1 MRLRSR
7 SIRTKLALAFLIA
20 VGSILAVQVYDTLY
34 DYNCAKAESVWCRRA
49 IESPKG
55 SAEWKFAV
63 SKLTT
68 SVGRESSHAVAVL
81 QFSTL
86 AAIFGLSAA
95 LVIGNRVSRGVRRLA
110 RAARALSVG
119 DYRRRINIRSGDEL
133 ESLGES
139 FNALG
144 ESLQRHEGTHKDQSD
159 MLAGMVEAAR
169 LAAASLDLKQCGKA
183 IAKAVCAHLGAD
195 DAAVFRKD
203 SVDGG
208 VSVIGKC
215 GERHGADW
223 KRLAAHS
230 ADSGDY
236 LVVAEQDCTRT
247 KQSEAILVGA
257 PLASGSETLGSIV
270 ARFGGLSRDDLKI
283 GSPRSDVLKAFAVH
297 AAAAVANAEMHSQ
310 TAQYSEALEDWVEHV
325 SAVMQV
331 TEAIGASLNLDDALE
346 ALSRATASVMA
357 ADECVIFLPDAHGS
371 LVMRSCYAIGERIEQ
386 LRHVKLAPGES
397 VTGQALLERRCI
409 ACYDSSHDK
418 DPQTRA
424 LSKQSGLGAI
434 LATPL
439 MAGDEVMGVISLYC
453 FRPREFNQKEIRL
466 LTSIALHAAV
476 VVRNAKLYT
485 TEATIAET
493 LQRSLVSEAP
503 EQCRGLH
510 FAGRYVSALAE
521 ASVGGDFYDVTPLPN
536 GKVAVVIAD
545 VSGKGLSAAIHLA
558 ACKYMLKSLVYVHP
572 DNPAAV
578 LGELNDSI
586 NYCFQQDFF
595 VTAFYAVIDPEKG
608 TIVFSTAGH
617 PPPLLI
623 TEDWRM
629 HTRLVSTG
637 MPLGAGQPCLYE
649 NETVTAKPGDVLLLY
664 TDGVTD
670 AVKDGTRLEL
680 EGLHQMVFDAGQ
692 CSNAELLDHLLEL
705 ISKDAG
711 SCRKDDVALL
721 AVSFGAI
728 GSAPDNG
735 GKPGGGKRT
744 LTADIRI

>member
-1 MRLRSR
+1 MLTVE
-7 SIRTKLALAFLIA
+7 I
-20 VGSILAVQVYDTLY
+20 YDTVH
-34 DYNCAKAESVWCRRA
+34 DYRRA
-49 IESPKG
+49 RQESLWCERAAQ
-55 SAEWKFAV
+55 SQRDSREWQLAM
-63 SKLTT
+63 SKLT
-68 SVGRESSHAVAVL
+68 SYVGRESSQAKMTLQLSSLVAV
-81 QFSTL
+81 
-86 AAIFGLSAA
+86 FGLSVAF
-95 LVIGNRVSRGVRRLA
+95 VIGNRVARGTRRLA
-110 RAARALSVG
+110 RAARALAVG
-119 DYRRRINIRSGDEL
+119 DYRRRISIRTGDEL

-144 ESLQRHEGTHKDQSD
+144 ESLQRHEETHKGQSD

-169 LAAASLDLKQCGKA
+169 LASASLDLKHCGKA

-203 SVDGG
+203 PVDGG

-215 GERHGADW
+215 GERQGADW

-230 ADSGDY
+230 ADSGEY
-236 LVVAEQDCTRT
+236 LVVSEQDCGHS

-257 PLASGSETLGSIV
+257 PLASGSDTLGSIV

-283 GSPRSDVLKAFAVH
+283 GSPRSDVLRAFAVH
-297 AAAAVANAEMHSQ
+297 AAAAVGNAEVHSR

-331 TEAIGASLNLDDALE
+331 TEAIGSSLNLDDALE

-357 ADECVIFLPDAHGS
+357 TDECVIFLLDARGS
-371 LVMRSCYAIGERIEQ
+371 LVMHSCFASGQRREQ
-386 LRHVKLAPGES
+386 LNHVKLAPGQS

-409 ACYDSSHDK
+409 ACYDASHDK
-418 DPQTRA
+418 DPQTRTR
-424 LSKQSGLGAI
+424 SEQGGLGGI
-434 LATPL
+434 LAAPL
-439 MAGDEVMGVISLYC
+439 MVRDEVVGVISLYC
-453 FRPREFNQKEIRL
+453 FRPREFSQKEIQL

-493 LQRSLVSEAP
+493 LQRSLVSAAP

-510 FAGRYVSALAE
+510 FAGRYVPALAE
-521 ASVGGDFYDVTPLPN
+521 ASVGGDFYDVTPLPD
-536 GKVAVVIAD
+536 GRVAVVIAD
-545 VSGKGLSAAIHLA
+545 VSGKGLNAAIHLA
-558 ACKYMLKSLVYVHP
+558 ACKYMLKSLVYVYP

-595 VTAFYAVIDPEKG
+595 VTAFYAVIDPDNG
-608 TIVFSTAGH
+608 TIVFSNAGH

-623 TEDWRM
+623 TEDWKM

-637 MPLGAGQPCLYE
+637 IPLGAGQPCQYE
-649 NETVTAKPGDVLLLY
+649 NERVTAKRGDLLLLY

-670 AVKDGTRLEL
+670 AVKDGARLEL
-680 EGLHQMVFDAGQ
+680 EGLHQMVFDIGQ

-705 ISKDAG
+705 IGKDAD

-721 AVSFGAI
+721 AVSFGAL

-735 GKPGGGKRT
+735 GKPGGRKRT
-744 LTADIRI
+744 HTADTR